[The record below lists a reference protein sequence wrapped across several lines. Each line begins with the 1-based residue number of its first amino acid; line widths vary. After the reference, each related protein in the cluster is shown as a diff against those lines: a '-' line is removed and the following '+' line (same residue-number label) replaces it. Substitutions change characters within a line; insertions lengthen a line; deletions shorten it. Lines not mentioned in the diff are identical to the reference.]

1 MKAINACIHHTRVSV
16 VVEALI
22 RSGFRNISLQDI
34 DVSFSPLQKTEC
46 RHWVEVA
53 LGVAG
58 VRLSMVCED
67 HAVESATRSIVE
79 GTCFV
84 WIHIVTFD
92 HLAPRSGHRQA
103 HDILSDPGDL
113 ETPIANLAIPA

>member
-22 RSGFRNISLQDI
+22 GAGFRNISLQDI
-34 DVSFSPLQKTEC
+34 DAFFGPLHKSEC
-46 RHWVEVA
+46 KYWVDVA

-84 WIHIVTFD
+84 WIHVIALD
-92 HLAPRSGHRQA
+92 RSARRSGHRQA

-113 ETPIANLAIPA
+113 ETPSTNLEIPA